1 MGSVYEQGGTFQE
14 STFLENTFRVKRI
27 LWNNSKRL
35 YILQGGNTYE
45 IRFNYIN
52 SGWND
57 L

>member
-1 MGSVYEQGGTFQE
+1 MGSVYEQEGTFQE
-14 STFLENTFRVKRI
+14 STFLENAFRVKRI
-27 LWNNSKRL
+27 FWNDSKRL